1 MRDFKT
7 GRTKERNLTSW
18 SERGYGGGGAEFVV
32 SRFIPTTYV
41 KSFSNAN
48 LKIIQKE
55 WRTDLDDADKYYIMV
70 VDS

>member
-1 MRDFKT
+1 MPRLPIGK
-7 GRTKERNLTSW
+7 TKESVTSW
-18 SERGYGGGGAEFVV
+18 SERGYGGGGAEIDVT
-32 SRFIPTTYV
+32 RFIPTAYV
-41 KSFSNAN
+41 KSFSNAD